1 MKKLINFIK
10 IPAKILLLGIF
21 VAPLSYPAM
30 ATPSDNE
37 QLTTYT
43 REQISAKA
51 IEYVENLF
59 PAPEVGELTYEA
71 VSLDKRIKIKPCGQ
85 PLRIQIPGK
94 ANLKKRTT
102 VQMNCPGPKP
112 WNLYVQVKIKRMM
125 PMVVAKNN
133 LAPGTLLSDN
143 NISVIMKD
151 ASQIRGRTLNTPNTL
166 YGARS
171 SRYISAGQ
179 PVTLRQICLVCKGD
193 AVTVIAKIKG
203 LQVKTSGIAQQNGS
217 LGDNIAILNR
227 RSSKRIEARVV
238 AVNRVE
244 INI

>member
-1 MKKLINFIK
+1 MKL
-10 IPAKILLLGIF
+10 PAKILLLSVLVIGLPNL
-21 VAPLSYPAM
+21 AAAQTPQNEPLE
-30 ATPSDNE
+30 TF
-37 QLTTYT
+37 T
-43 REQISAKA
+43 RAQISAKA
-51 IEYVENLF
+51 IAYVENLF
-59 PAPEVGELTYEA
+59 PKPEVGELTYEA
-71 VSLDKRIKIKPCGQ
+71 VSLDRRIKIKPCGQ
-85 PLRIQIPGK
+85 PLRLQIPGK
-94 ANLKKRTT
+94 SNLKKRTT

-133 LAPGTLLSDN
+133 LAPGTLLSQSN
-143 NISVIMKD
+143 VSVIMKD
-151 ASQIRGRTLNTPNTL
+151 ASQIRGRTLTKPNTL

-179 PVTLRQICLVCKGD
+179 AVTLRQVCLVCKGD
-193 AVTVIAKIKG
+193 SVTVIAKIKG